1 MNTFFSEVLTKL
13 ALSIDNVG
21 EKVTLYGMIGIQI
34 EGHKGIVDFCND
46 YVIVKFKREKIRI
59 CGERLTLKEISKD
72 EIFVNG
78 KIKSLGVVDD

>member
-13 ALSIDNVG
+13 SLSIDNVG
-21 EKVTLYGMIGIQI
+21 EKITLYGMIGIQI
-34 EGHKGIVDFCND
+34 EGHKGIIDFCKD